1 MTAVFQLFWN
11 LCLLRL
17 GPERMPTLG
26 AFVVFVV
33 AANFFVSALVGL
45 SGPFTDRP
53 AAALALPVMHAAVL
67 GAGTWLVLLAKG
79 LHARFTRTF
88 TALMG
93 ADAFITLLSWPIA
106 LLIEPGTE
114 PRAIDLVM
122 TLAQFALFFWWIAVA
137 GFVFARALEI
147 SRSQGIAVAAFVVLT
162 SLMINASL
170 FPQPRIDAPV
180 IQQGP

>member
-26 AFVVFVV
+26 TFVIFVV
-33 AANFFVSALVGL
+33 AANFAVSALVGL
-45 SGPFTDRP
+45 SGPFAGRP
-53 AAALALPVMHAAVL
+53 GAALALPVLHAAVL

-79 LHARFTRTF
+79 LQARFTATF

-93 ADAFITLLSWPIA
+93 ADALITLLSWPIA
-106 LLIEPGTE
+106 LLLEPGAE

-122 TLAQFALFFWWIAVA
+122 ALVQFALFFWWIAVA
-137 GFVFARALEI
+137 GFVFARALEV
-147 SRSQGIAVAAFVVLT
+147 SRSQGVAVAAFVVLT
-162 SLMINASL
+162 SLMINASV
-170 FPQPRIDAPV
+170 FPPQRSDAPAFE
-180 IQQGP
+180 QGP